1 MSQSFDVQSY
11 TTTVIQSTNITNR
24 LAELEQGINVLDI
37 ELQTQVC
44 FIFKQTVIKFL
55 NYSVNF
61 FYYKAVKGQHIKKTI
76 SYLKA

>member
-1 MSQSFDVQSY
+1 MSGNPVILIDIDLKTYLLIYFILITDVLKGFMSQSFDVQSY

-44 FIFKQTVIKFL
+44 YI
-55 NYSVNF
+55 
-61 FYYKAVKGQHIKKTI
+61 
-76 SYLKA
+76 LK